1 MGKKFFSVVLTSLMA
16 MVLFVPHSE
25 AASASGDEVIKLA
38 KKHLGT
44 PYQWSGETP
53 AGFDCSG
60 FTYYIMKKFG
70 VNLSRGSYDQYKQG
84 TYVAKSN
91 LQKGDLVFFS
101 GTHKQGVSH
110 VGFYIGDGNMIS
122 ATRSRGIAIDPVF
135 SGYWGDKYTG
145 AKRFLTNSFFNDV
158 SSNYWAYDEIKQLNK
173 EGIINGYSDGN
184 FGPADNVT
192 RAQVAK
198 MVGESLNLQ
207 PSSTNQFKDVSSSHW
222 AYGYINAAVKAGL
235 VTGYENGT
243 FKPDEAITRAEIAA
257 IINRAFEFSNDSSSY
272 SFNDMR
278 SSHWAYDDVYVLA
291 SNSITS
297 GYVDNTFRPNEE
309 ATRAEFSAF
318 LYRALN

>member
-16 MVLFVPHSE
+16 MVLFVPHTQ
-25 AASASGDEVIKLA
+25 AASFSGDEVIKLA
-38 KKHLGT
+38 KDHLGT

-60 FTYYIMKKFG
+60 FTYYIMDKVG
-70 VNLSRGSYDQYKQG
+70 VDLSRGSYDQYKQG

-101 GTHKQGVSH
+101 GTHKQGISH

-122 ATRSRGIAIDPVF
+122 ATKSRGIAIDPVF

-145 AKRFLTNSFFNDV
+145 AKRFLHNSFFNDV
-158 SSNYWAYDEIKQLNK
+158 SSGYWAYDEIKQLNN
-173 EGIINGYSDGN
+173 EGIINGYSDGS
-184 FGPADNVT
+184 FGPTDNVT
-192 RAQVAK
+192 RAQVAM
-198 MVGESLNLQ
+198 MVGKSLNLN
-207 PSSTNQFKDVSSSHW
+207 PSSSAQFKDVSSAHW
-222 AYGYINAAVKAGL
+222 AYGYINAAVNAGL
-235 VTGYENGT
+235 VTGYGNGT
-243 FKPDEAITRAEIAA
+243 FKPDEAITRSEIAA
-257 IINRAFEFSNDSSSY
+257 IINRAFEFSNKSSSY
-272 SFNDMR
+272 RFKDMN
-278 SSHWAYDDVYVLA
+278 SSHWAYDDVYALA

-297 GYVDNTFRPNEE
+297 GYNDNTFRPNQE